1 MMVGTMSRQSN
12 AAQVA
17 DQKHTLMLAKCWPR
31 PPRRAPRRRLGHGLA
46 MTFQPENSHS
56 AKNLQR

>member
-1 MMVGTMSRQSN
+1 MSRQSN